1 MSTALF
7 DIVSGWIVARIQR
20 PNGIARGVLA
30 GAGAAYCIAEKKPL
44 HLPIA
49 LLAPGLYC
57 GAAVYMEWDEL
68 VKESKVVVQGTKIMA
83 QREKE
88 IITAQ
93 EEKRP

>member
-7 DIVSGWIVARIQR
+7 DIVSGWIVARINR
-20 PNGIARGVLA
+20 PNGVARGLLA
-30 GAGAAYCIAEKKPL
+30 GAGAAYCFAEKKKT

-57 GAAVYMEWDEL
+57 GATVYMEWDEL
-68 VKESKVVVQGTKIMA
+68 VKESKMVVQGTKIMA

-88 IITAQ
+88 IITTGQ
-93 EEKRP
+93 

>member
-1 MSTALF
+1 M
-7 DIVSGWIVARIQR
+7 
-20 PNGIARGVLA
+20 GV
-30 GAGAAYCIAEKKPL
+30 GSAYCIAEKKTI

-57 GAAVYMEWDEL
+57 GATVYMEWDEL

-88 IITAQ
+88 IITTTSQ
-93 EEKRP
+93 